1 MSDELRPPL
10 TTRPPLPPLPVVP
23 ALAPPSGPAA
33 GKAASDPAKVLP
45 FRRGGKG
52 RPQRKRHRLLALGRS
67 FLGALA
73 AVGVPLTALL
83 WVTTATPFAL
93 ADIEIRGTERLDPS
107 TIENHLLPLLGQNLW
122 RLDLGSVPSLLA
134 DERWIAS
141 IEAKKEPPNRL
152 LLEIVERK
160 PAAILTDGPRRSF
173 VDLEGVAIATATP
186 GAPAGDSG
194 LIEIRM
200 GEPGVPEALVELAV
214 QRALAAVAELRQ
226 ADADWANRL
235 EELEILSEE
244 DFVFHTAA
252 LDFPLWVS
260 TRQVARRIA
269 TLKRLLPELAA
280 RYPAFESIDLRFRER
295 IVVRPKAAEE
305 ETATESGVLDT
316 SDGSSD
322 PATEGTSEGTSEA
335 TGRTTDDDEL
345 QLDFLS

>member
-1 MSDELRPPL
+1 MSDDLRPPL

-23 ALAPPSGPAA
+23 ALAPPSGAAA
-33 GKAASDPAKVLP
+33 GKAGSDPAKVLP

-52 RPQRKRHRLLALGRS
+52 RPQRRRHRLLALGRY

-83 WVTTATPFAL
+83 WVTTAAPFAL
-93 ADIEIRGTERLDPS
+93 ADIEIRGTERLDPG
-107 TIENHLLPLLGQNLW
+107 TLENHLLPLLGQNLW

-173 VDLEGVAIATATP
+173 VDPEGVAIATA
-186 GAPAGDSG
+186 GVPAGDSG

-200 GEPGVPEALVELAV
+200 GQPGVPDALVELAV

-226 ADADWANRL
+226 ADADWADRL

-280 RYPAFESIDLRFRER
+280 RYPAFESIDLRFRQR
-295 IVVRPKAAEE
+295 IVVRPKAAEPE
-305 ETATESGVLDT
+305 PLAETNPGE
-316 SDGSSD
+316 
-322 PATEGTSEGTSEA
+322 PAT
-335 TGRTTDDDEL
+335 TGGAAQTEL
-345 QLDFLS
+345 SLDL

>member
-52 RPQRKRHRLLALGRS
+52 RPQRKRHRLLALGRY

-83 WVTTATPFAL
+83 WVTTAAPFAL
-93 ADIEIRGTERLDPS
+93 ADIEIRGTERLNPAA
-107 TIENHLLPLLGQNLW
+107 IENHLLPLLGQNLW

-173 VDLEGVAIATATP
+173 VDPEGVAIATAGT
-186 GAPAGDSG
+186 PAGDSG

-200 GEPGVPEALVELAV
+200 GQPGVPDALVELAV

-260 TRQVARRIA
+260 TRQVAGRIA
-269 TLKRLLPELAA
+269 TLKRLLPELSA

-295 IVVRPKAAEE
+295 IVVRPKAAAED
-305 ETATESGVLDT
+305 TATEPAVLDT
-316 SDGSSD
+316 SEASSD
-322 PATEGTSEGTSEA
+322 PEAEETSEGTSESA
-335 TGRTTDDDEL
+335 GRTTNDDEL